1 MGVVLDSSGL
11 NKLFLNKG
19 AGIDLNFGTLFNDF
33 EILGIS
39 FNFADPQF
47 HQVVQFKTINKHL
60 LRVSANSPN
69 TH

>member
-1 MGVVLDSSGL
+1 MGRVLDSSGL

-19 AGIDLNFGTLFNDF
+19 ARIDLNFGPLFNDF
-33 EILGIS
+33 ETSGMS

-47 HQVVQFKTINKHL
+47 HRVVWFKTINKHL